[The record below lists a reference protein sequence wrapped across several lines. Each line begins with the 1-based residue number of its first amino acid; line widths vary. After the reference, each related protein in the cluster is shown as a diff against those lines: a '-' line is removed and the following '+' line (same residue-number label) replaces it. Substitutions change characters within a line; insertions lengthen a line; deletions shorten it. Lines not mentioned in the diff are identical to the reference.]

1 MGALLWRA
9 TTSHLEEA
17 NRILK
22 YIGNASFARG
32 RDGYGFHVNENLG
45 PNFGYK
51 NTNRSIALKRNEQF
65 FSKGVTRSAATMIA
79 NFRAEPTTEFVVKKT
94 SNDQQPYSLGGWHI
108 VHNGTIAND
117 KDCGTN
123 VYPTTIDSAAI
134 VEQLNRGNVTN
145 ELSAKSLFHMM
156 VSRIKG
162 SYAILATHW
171 SFPIWC

>member
-1 MGALLWRA
+1 MGASWSA

-65 FSKGVTRSAATMIA
+65 FSEGVTRSAATMIA
-79 NFRAEPTTEFVVKKT
+79 NLREPITEFVVKKT
-94 SNDQQPYSLGGWHI
+94 PTTRQPIQLGGWHI

-117 KDCGTN
+117 KELRTN
-123 VYPTTIDSAAI
+123 EYPTTIDSAAI
-134 VEQLNRGNVTN
+134 VEQLNRGNATD
-145 ELSAKSLFHMM
+145 ELIHKVLF
-156 VSRIKG
+156 I
-162 SYAILATHW
+162 
-171 SFPIWC
+171 